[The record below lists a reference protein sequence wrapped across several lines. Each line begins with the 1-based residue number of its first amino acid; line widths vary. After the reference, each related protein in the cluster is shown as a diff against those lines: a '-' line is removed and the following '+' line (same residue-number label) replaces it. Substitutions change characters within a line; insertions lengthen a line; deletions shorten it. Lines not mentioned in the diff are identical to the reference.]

1 MIEIA
6 VAVIAGLTAV
16 TVAMIERSRRQNS
29 REHNMVYDKITMME
43 KHIDQRLDSTEGH
56 VQRIDEK
63 LDDHIEWHLNDRRTK

>member
-6 VAVIAGLTAV
+6 IAVVAGIT
-16 TVAMIERSRRQNS
+16 TISVALIEKARRQNS

-43 KHIDQRLDSTEGH
+43 KHIDQRLDSTDGH

>member
-1 MIEIA
+1 MIEVS
-6 VAVIAGLTAV
+6 VAVIVGIS
-16 TVAMIERSRRQNS
+16 TVAVALIERSRRQNS

-43 KHIDQRLDSTEGH
+43 RHIDQRLDSTDGH